1 MGADQIAA
9 GLAARGWDA
18 RSLHVQE
25 IGAIRQGILVFIKT
39 SRLDHLLLARR
50 RGNRLVL
57 DVQDTV
63 VFKRR
68 IKNRWLFDA
77 LIFKSRRQLA
87 DFGRPDRPDRVI
99 YHQWDPRYEHHRA
112 PQDRLALGYLG
123 LARSFDLW
131 GRFPEVECV
140 EDGFFTAAARFN
152 CHLSVRQ
159 PGREFLYKPNCKVS
173 TAAACGAVLI
183 TTRDLTTVELLGE
196 DYPFYCEPDPDSIH
210 AAIARARTAVG
221 SPEWQR
227 ALDRL
232 REVRE
237 LTSMNRVLDQY
248 EDLLRALSDGE

>member
-1 MGADQIAA
+1 MGRAA
-9 GLAARGWDA
+9 FACPA
-18 RSLHVQE
+18 
-25 IGAIRQGILVFIKT
+25 
-39 SRLDHLLLARR
+39 
-50 RGNRLVL
+50 GN
-57 DVQDTV
+57 
-63 VFKRR
+63 
-68 IKNRWLFDA
+68 
-77 LIFKSRRQLA
+77 KSV
-87 DFGRPDRPDRVI
+87 G
-99 YHQWDPRYEHHRA
+99 
-112 PQDRLALGYLG
+112 RLAYGG
-123 LARSFDLW
+123 IPQARNAGRDGP